1 MINESFSL
9 HSSHLYFASRATYT
23 LNYFVWL
30 FYESSGFCF
39 LMQHRLPLRRSL
51 SWFFIEIVKLNY
63 SSEKR
68 DAQQTNEIAFN
79 SWNLWTLSNDIIA
92 ISTSHKHK
100 SLMWRCKDSLT
111 VYQTSFARVS
121 HSFISFC
128 YSFNS
133 MTYIL
138 RSGFTSEEIHF
149 MILWPFQTI
158 LSLDR
163 GLLREEL
170 RKRCWYRLKLMVIAI
185 DHFDMIFKHIIS
197 SYLLIVDRMEMIFK
211 SLREC

>member
-1 MINESFSL
+1 MHSKQTKL
-9 HSSHLYFASRATYT
+9 HSIHGIYEHCPMISS
-23 LNYFVWL
+23 L
-30 FYESSGFCF
+30 F
-39 LMQHRLPLRRSL
+39 QHHTNINRSCEDAKTHSL
-51 SWFFIEIVKLNY
+51 ST
-63 SSEKR
+63 KR
-68 DAQQTNEIAFN
+68 H
-79 SWNLWTLSNDIIA
+79 
-92 ISTSHKHK
+92 SHA
-100 SLMWRCKDSLT
+100 S
-111 VYQTSFARVS
+111 VI

-170 RKRCWYRLKLMVIAI
+170 RKSCWYRLKLMVIAI

>member
-1 MINESFSL
+1 MHSKQTKL
-9 HSSHLYFASRATYT
+9 HSIHGI
-23 LNYFVWL
+23 
-30 FYESSGFCF
+30 YEHCP
-39 LMQHRLPLRRSL
+39 M
-51 SWFFIEIVKLNY
+51 
-63 SSEKR
+63 
-68 DAQQTNEIAFN
+68 
-79 SWNLWTLSNDIIA
+79 SNDIIA

-163 GLLREEL
+163 GVLREEL

-211 SLREC
+211 SLRECYAWALVGHLSLSGLRFLCSFLQICLMFGYHVLASYD